1 MNKIRLYLLLALPFV
16 SCKSAEIKLGK
27 ELLPLEQTK
36 TIVTLDE
43 YIEEIGYIRPDT
55 TRFLYSKKILT
66 RKNGDLITGDR
77 DGNSNVFWQGMEK
90 DIRSISILQI
100 WPYQKIRIIC
110 LFWI

>member
-77 DGNSNVFWQGMEK
+77 DGNLIMLHANGQFK
-90 DIRSISILQI
+90 R
-100 WPYQKIRIIC
+100 C
-110 LFWI
+110 LLYTSPSPRD

>member
-66 RKNGDLITGDR
+66 RK
-77 DGNSNVFWQGMEK
+77 ME
-90 DIRSISILQI
+90 I
-100 WPYQKIRIIC
+100 
-110 LFWI
+110 